1 MKGKNLQPRIHLL
14 RIPSK
19 TVIQTWQRKQKFH
32 RQAKIKRIQHHQT
45 NFTTNVKRTSLS
57 RKHKKRKR
65 PTRNKT
71 KTIRKMVKGPYVSII
86 TPNVNGLSAPT
97 KRHRLARQW
106 KHVRVCTF
114 TYHITL
120 LNPQILCNYFVLLS

>member
-1 MKGKNLQPRIHLL
+1 M
-14 RIPSK
+14 
-19 TVIQTWQRKQKFH
+19 KQKFH

-97 KRHRLARQW
+97 KRHRLARQ
-106 KHVRVCTF
+106 
-114 TYHITL
+114 
-120 LNPQILCNYFVLLS
+120 